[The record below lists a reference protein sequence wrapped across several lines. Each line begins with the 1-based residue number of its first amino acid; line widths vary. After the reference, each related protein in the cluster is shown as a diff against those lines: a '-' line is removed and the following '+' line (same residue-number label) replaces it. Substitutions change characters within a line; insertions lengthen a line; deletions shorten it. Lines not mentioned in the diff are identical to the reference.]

1 MGYFRPKDLPKVLG
15 DPKPEKTPP
24 KGKKPIKKMSEKRED
39 ESKEYKELRLQ
50 FLKENPICIITGNQ
64 ATEIHHKYSGKD
76 RGKYFLDTTTWL
88 AVSRYAH
95 EWIHENSKEARE
107 LGYLY

>member
-1 MGYFRPKDLPKVLG
+1 MFKHKDVVYPLSY
-15 DPKPEKTPP
+15 PKPEKTPP
-24 KGKKPIKKMSEKRED
+24 KAKKAIRQMSEKREE

-50 FLKENPICIITGNQ
+50 FLEENPICIITGNK

-76 RGKYFLDTTTWL
+76 RGKHFLNTTTWL

-95 EWIHENSKEARE
+95 EWIHENPKEARE